1 MNDETAPSAIAEE
14 PFRQFAEN
22 TRDVLW
28 ITNLRDRRFEYLS
41 PAFERIWGREREP
54 IMADRGLWL
63 QSVDP
68 ADRQKVRRACVRA
81 QAGKEAMLDYRIHL
95 PDGRVR
101 WIRDDAFPIRNR
113 SGGVE
118 RIGGL
123 ARDVTEHHE
132 SEQAKGEALAQR
144 DLLLRELN
152 HRVKNN
158 LQLVTALLHLQ
169 AARLDDAGM
178 RAQFEQASSRVAA
191 IAEIHASLH
200 PADGMV
206 GDVAVGDYLKRL
218 CGRLTTAFLEKGQE
232 ERISLTV
239 EADQATLDLDRALP
253 LGLIVNELV
262 TNALKHAFPSGGS
275 GAIRISFARRDGS
288 WRLEVRDTGSGIPSF
303 PEERESGFGS
313 KLVRLL
319 VKQIGGTLQVGR
331 DAGTVAVVD
340 VPG

>member
-1 MNDETAPSAIAEE
+1 MNDETAPPAIAEE

-22 TRDVLW
+22 SQDVLW
-28 ITNLRDRRFEYLS
+28 ITDLRDRRFEYLS

-54 IMADRGLWL
+54 VMADREVWL

-81 QAGKEAMLDYRIHL
+81 QAGKRGDARL
-95 PDGRVR
+95 PDSPAGRAR
-101 WIRDDAFPIRNR
+101 ALDSRRCLPDPEQA
-113 SGGVE
+113 GGVE

-200 PADGMV
+200 PAERMV

-218 CGRLTTAFLEKGQE
+218 CGRLTTAFLEKGEE

-239 EADQATLDLDRALP
+239 EADRQRSILDRALP

-275 GAIRISFARRDGS
+275 GAIRISFARRDGG

-319 VKQIGGTLQVGR
+319 VKQIGGTLHVGR